1 MHKLIFILF
10 LSVFIGHAGF
20 SQVPTS
26 SMQWPEGKRMALSL
40 SFDDARPSQV
50 DVGTPLFNRY
60 GAKVTFYL
68 VPAAVEQRLSQ
79 WKKAA
84 ADGYEMGNHSLKHP
98 CSGNFLWAREKAIEE
113 YSLEQMQE
121 ELKETNQQIEQ
132 MLGVKPT
139 TFAYPCGQTY
149 VGRGTQT
156 QSYVPVVAELFTAGR
171 GWLDEAP
178 NDAAYCDMAQLT
190 GMSMDAKD
198 FDEIK
203 PILEMAAAQG
213 LWLVLAGHDIGEEGA
228 QTTRIEMLDALIQYA
243 QNPDH
248 GIWLAPV
255 GEVAE
260 YVINKR

>member
-1 MHKLIFILF
+1 MNKFTFLILF
-10 LSVFIGHAGF
+10 LFIGHFIAAQP
-20 SQVPTS
+20 SAS

-40 SFDDARPSQV
+40 SFDDARPSQI
-50 DVGTPLFNRY
+50 DVGTPLFSRY
-60 GAKVTFYL
+60 DAKVTFYL
-68 VPAAVEQRLSQ
+68 VPSAVEQRLPL
-79 WKKAA
+79 WKQAV
-84 ADGYEMGNHSLKHP
+84 ADGHEMGNHSLKHP
-98 CSGNFLWAREKAIEE
+98 CSGNFLWARDKALEE
-113 YSLEQMQE
+113 YTLEQMRE
-121 ELKETNQQIEQ
+121 ELEETNREIERL
-132 MLGVKPT
+132 LGLSPT

-156 QSYVPVVAELFTAGR
+156 QSYVPVVAELFSAGR

-203 PILEMAAAQG
+203 PILEAAAAQG

-228 QTTRIEMLDALIQYA
+228 QTTRSTMLEALIRYA
-243 QNPDH
+243 QNPAN

-255 GEVAE
+255 REVADFVLE
-260 YVINKR
+260 RR